1 VRIRWLPV
9 ALVAAV
15 VALQA
20 QIVAASPDRLPPPDR
35 PWLLAVGDSIT
46 YGWSVDPHDDVVTRN
61 WALQVRDHLSAAT
74 GTLWS
79 LYSVACPGETTVSYR
94 VGACSGRQ
102 FVPALE
108 GRSQRDAIA
117 NAIRARRE
125 GLRLIVVDLGT
136 NDYFAARRQGGD
148 VLASL
153 ARAAARLDAVVADL
167 QRMAPGVPV
176 VIAGVYDPHGT
187 ALSWWQAVQFDARI
201 AAVARARGAS
211 VADFL
216 HAVDRPGAP
225 LAARCQLLDCAH
237 HDIHPTRAGQ
247 VALAAAVMQAMPPA
261 ATLWPGSSGS
271 APHAA

>member
-9 ALVAAV
+9 VLVAAV

-46 YGWSVDPHDDVVTRN
+46 YGWSVDPHDDVVDHN
-61 WALQVRDHLSAAT
+61 WALQVRDHLSATT

-94 VGACSGRQ
+94 DGGCSGRQ

-108 GRSQRDAIA
+108 GRSQREAIA
-117 NAIRARRE
+117 NAIRAR
-125 GLRLIVVDLGT
+125 GDQLRLIVIELGT
-136 NDYFAARRQGGD
+136 NDYFGARRQGGD

-167 QRMAPGVPV
+167 QRMALGVPV
-176 VIAGVYDPHGT
+176 VIADIYDPHGT
-187 ALSWWQAVQFDARI
+187 ALSWWQAVQLDARI
-201 AAVARARGAS
+201 AAVAHKRGAS

-216 HAVDRPGAP
+216 HAIDRPGEP
-225 LAARCQLLDCAH
+225 RAARCRLLDCAH
-237 HDIHPTRAGQ
+237 HDIHPTLAGQ
-247 VALAAAVMQAMPPA
+247 VALAAAVMSVMPPA
-261 ATLWPGSSGS
+261 SALWPGYSGG
-271 APHAA
+271 PRHAA